1 LNESI
6 KGEVNLTDLELL
18 EAYRSLWSN
27 RSLHATEEQAREV
40 LIEAIQRDLKD
51 EMTHPRLRKSPYEK
65 FALALKR
72 ISDSALSAEAKF
84 LLIRT
89 YVAEAEK
96 LVQLPHA

>member
-1 LNESI
+1 M
-6 KGEVNLTDLELL
+6 TDLELL

-27 RSLHATEEQAREV
+27 RSLPATAEEARAV

-72 ISDSALSAEAKF
+72 ISDSSLSAEAKY
-84 LLIRT
+84 LLIRI
-89 YVAEAEK
+89 YVTEAEK
-96 LVQLPHA
+96 LIKLPHA